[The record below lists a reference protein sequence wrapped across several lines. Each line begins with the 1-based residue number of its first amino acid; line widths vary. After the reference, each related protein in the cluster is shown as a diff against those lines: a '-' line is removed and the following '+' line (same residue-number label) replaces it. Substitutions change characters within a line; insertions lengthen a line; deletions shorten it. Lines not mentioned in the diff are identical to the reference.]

1 MAPEILVNDF
11 QLPVAS
17 LDDLKR
23 VDMWAYGMV
32 LFNLINPGLKHPF
45 QINMQTNQF
54 AGKTPSQLLEKFAR
68 SKEKPIH
75 QQKYAEKQASEWW
88 CLVNIYE
95 SCTVFEPSLRPSAE
109 DVINILSKV
118 RNLTTQREADTA
130 SEEVAVCE
138 SKQIHLRV
146 CQTSF
151 IESRDR
157 HVAAEQQLIE
167 NSPSS
172 SPSDMYSTERCLR
185 DDGTNTCAFLCLKI
199 AHNIFTNSNSC
210 SWQDIA
216 KISKKVIVDFPRA
229 INNYRDVSKNYDVVK
244 AYEILRDTFSLP
256 SNYEFFEKLPYSY
269 GVFTTEG
276 NRCFWKLP
284 QT

>member
-1 MAPEILVNDF
+1 MASGLEYLHGKGVTHRDLKPPNVLVLNQHYYCQLSDHLEIETISFKMPIVCKLTDFGESRSQDIHTNTVLSSKTSRVSRGTLVFMAPEILANDF

-54 AGKTPSQLLEKFAR
+54 VGKTPLQLLEKFAR

-75 QQKYAEKQASEWW
+75 QRKYAEKQASEWQ
-88 CLVNIYE
+88 CLANIYE

-109 DVINILSKV
+109 DVTNILSKV
-118 RNLTTQREADTA
+118 RNSTTQREADTA

-151 IESRDR
+151 IESVDR
-157 HVAAEQQLIE
+157 HVL
-167 NSPSS
+167 
-172 SPSDMYSTERCLR
+172 L
-185 DDGTNTCAFLCLKI
+185 
-199 AHNIFTNSNSC
+199 
-210 SWQDIA
+210 
-216 KISKKVIVDFPRA
+216 
-229 INNYRDVSKNYDVVK
+229 NNN
-244 AYEILRDTFSLP
+244 
-256 SNYEFFEKLPYSY
+256 
-269 GVFTTEG
+269 
-276 NRCFWKLP
+276 
-284 QT
+284 